1 MKNVLP
7 AIAVSLLALTGCET
21 TNKVASVT
29 EPTYEQASNNSL
41 TAANYKAADELIK
54 RYRGASQLATNNYQ
68 NSGTAPFI
76 VATLVNIDRL
86 EQSSTLGRLISE
98 QVASRLTQQGFDVVE
113 LKVRNNVFMKRNE
126 GELLLTREI
135 KEMATAHKTEA
146 VIVGTYAEGGDMVYV
161 TLKIVNPATSRVLA
175 AQDYTL
181 PQDRQVRR
189 LLMNIAK

>member
-1 MKNVLP
+1 MKYFLSAVT
-7 AIAVSLLALTGCET
+7 VSLLALTGCET
-21 TNKVASVT
+21 TGKVAPVAK
-29 EPTYEQASNNSL
+29 PTYEQASNNSL
-41 TAANYKAADELIK
+41 TAANYKATDELLK
-54 RYRGASQLATNNYQ
+54 RYRGAGQQADNNYGS
-68 NSGTAPFI
+68 NGTAPFI

-135 KEMATAHKTEA
+135 KEMATAHKTDA

-175 AQDYTL
+175 AQDYAL

-189 LLMNIAK
+189 LLNNIAR